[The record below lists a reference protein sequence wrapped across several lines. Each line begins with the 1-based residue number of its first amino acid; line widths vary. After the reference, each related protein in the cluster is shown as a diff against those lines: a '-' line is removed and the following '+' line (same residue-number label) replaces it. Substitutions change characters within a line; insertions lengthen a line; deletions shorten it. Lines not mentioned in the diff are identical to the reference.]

1 MHHCG
6 LSCDI
11 RGYERHNELSSV
23 DWNDEKFIW
32 NYWNQSASEFKCYPL
47 QFLDCVFTDL
57 NTSDHLLWI
66 VSAVWDRTQSQT
78 EVLLF
83 GLEIDTTQLMS
94 NMQHTPVIYCNTM
107 WHRTIWTF
115 HTFDFS
121 KMWHNTFLSENCTF
135 WHLTWQQSKA

>member
-11 RGYERHNELSSV
+11 RGYQRHNESSSV

-32 NYWNQSASEFKCYPL
+32 NYWNQSASEFKCCPL

-57 NTSDHLLWI
+57 NTSDHLLRI

-78 EVLLF
+78 EILLF
-83 GLEIDTTQLMS
+83 GLEIDTTQLC
-94 NMQHTPVIYCNTM
+94 QTCNTCLSSTAIQCDIAPFELFI
-107 WHRTIWTF
+107 HLISQRCDTIHF
-115 HTFDFS
+115 CQKIAHFD
-121 KMWHNTFLSENCTF
+121 T
-135 WHLTWQQSKA
+135 